1 MENDD
6 FITQKGEREEAPSLL
21 INWNRISS
29 KNGQKTFEKLLP
41 EQRQKQT
48 QQSRLNLKKR
58 VEGKKSHREKLLN
71 QKKLT
76 NFQVYRFKAS
86 QL

>member
-48 QQSRLNLKKR
+48 QQSRLNLKKASGG
-58 VEGKKSHREKLLN
+58 EKISQREVTQPEEVDKLPSL
-71 QKKLT
+71 
-76 NFQVYRFKAS
+76 
-86 QL
+86 